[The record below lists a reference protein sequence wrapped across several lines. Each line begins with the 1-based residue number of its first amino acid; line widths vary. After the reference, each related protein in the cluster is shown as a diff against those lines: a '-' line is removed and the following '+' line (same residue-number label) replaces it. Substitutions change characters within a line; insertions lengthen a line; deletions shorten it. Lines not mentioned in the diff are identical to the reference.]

1 MTVSHAKFIF
11 PIKRFSGQSQAVPVC
26 VALVVSLCQPFL
38 PNVSP
43 CAGTGL
49 LLMHF
54 AQLLVFNG
62 FFFFYCD
69 LFLTLFFPFYPWRNT
84 QGPCAFQGVST
95 QPLKFRTLFFF
106 FNTQHHKWANT
117 CRKDTE
123 GHKTRRYGSCKRKQ
137 CEIHS
142 SNICKGNYGHYS
154 SRTIC
159 SVRTGIAAAAALSQA
174 DPWDYLWVLQPA
186 LTR

>member
-49 LLMHF
+49 LLMRF
-54 AQLLVFNG
+54 AQLLVFNV
-62 FFFFYCD
+62 FFS
-69 LFLTLFFPFYPWRNT
+69 FLLWSIFDIIFPILPVEKHSRALCISRCQYPAFEIQNT
-84 QGPCAFQGVST
+84 
-95 QPLKFRTLFFF
+95 FFF

-117 CRKDTE
+117 WRKDTE

-142 SNICKGNYGHYS
+142 SNICKRNYGHYS